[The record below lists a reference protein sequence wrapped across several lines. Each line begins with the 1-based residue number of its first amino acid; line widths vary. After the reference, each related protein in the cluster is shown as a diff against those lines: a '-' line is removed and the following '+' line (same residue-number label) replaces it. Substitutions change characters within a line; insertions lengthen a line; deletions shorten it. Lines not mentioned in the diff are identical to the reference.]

1 MPEVFVQVTEKRR
14 FSQTK
19 SQVILVKYILFL
31 VLMFS
36 ATFLMSCGA
45 SQEVISF
52 WQNPENP
59 LGKPYT
65 SIFVMAI
72 TADRSAQMVVESD
85 LVAAAKA
92 KGIKAVR
99 SIDVMTPTLT
109 KATHSKAEIAEKI
122 KESGCD
128 GVFTV
133 SLLDVKSDQRYV
145 PGTTMYA
152 GGAYAYSPYPH
163 YGYYGSYYSYYSY
176 SYPVASTPGYYTTD
190 KTYFIESNMYDAETE
205 QIRWS
210 MQSTAY
216 NPSSLNSFS
225 KEYTHLLIEELTTQ
239 NAKATKGK

>member
-1 MPEVFVQVTEKRR
+1 MKH
-14 FSQTK
+14 
-19 SQVILVKYILFL
+19 ILLL
-31 VLMFS
+31 VLLFS
-36 ATFLMSCGA
+36 AIFLMSCGT

-65 SIFVMAI
+65 NVFVMAI
-72 TADRSAQMVVESD
+72 TDDRAAQTVVESD
-85 LVAAAKA
+85 IVAAAKS

-99 SIDVMTPTLT
+99 SIDLLTPTLT
-109 KATHSKAEIAEKI
+109 KTTHSKEAIAAKI

-145 PGTTMYA
+145 EGTTTYA

-190 KTYFIESNMYDAETE
+190 KTYFIETNMYDAETE
-205 QIRWS
+205 KIRWS

-225 KEYTHLLIEELTTQ
+225 KEYTHLLVQELTTQ
-239 NAKATKGK
+239 NAKATKSK

>member
-1 MPEVFVQVTEKRR
+1 VKHILSLVFL
-14 FSQTK
+14 FST
-19 SQVILVKYILFL
+19 
-31 VLMFS
+31 
-36 ATFLMSCGA
+36 TFLMSCGT

-65 SIFVMAI
+65 SVFVMAI
-72 TADRSAQMVVESD
+72 TSDRGAQTVVESD
-85 LVAAAKA
+85 IVAAAKA
-92 KGIKAVR
+92 KGIKAIR
-99 SIDVMTPTLT
+99 SIDVLTPTLT
-109 KATHSKAEIAEKI
+109 KTTYSKEAIAAKI

-133 SLLDVKSDQRYV
+133 SLLDVKSQQRYV
-145 PGTTMYA
+145 EGTTTYA

-190 KTYFIESNMYDAETE
+190 KTYFIEANMYDAETE

-210 MQSTAY
+210 LQSSAY

-225 KEYTHLLIEELTTQ
+225 KEYTHLLLEELTQQ
-239 NAKATKGK
+239 NTKAAKTK

>member
-1 MPEVFVQVTEKRR
+1 VKH
-14 FSQTK
+14 
-19 SQVILVKYILFL
+19 ILSLILL
-31 VLMFS
+31 FS
-36 ATFLMSCGA
+36 ATFLMSCGT

-65 SIFVMAI
+65 KVFIMVISS
-72 TADRSAQMVVESD
+72 DRAAQTVVESD
-85 LVAAAKA
+85 LVSAATS
-92 KGIKAVR
+92 KGVKAVR
-99 SIDVMTPTLT
+99 SIDVLTPIVTMT
-109 KATHSKAEIAEKI
+109 KATPSKEEVAAKI
-122 KESGCD
+122 KDSGCD

-145 PGTTMYA
+145 PGTTTYA

-190 KTYFIESNMYDAETE
+190 KTYFIEANMYDAETGA
-205 QIRWS
+205 IRWS

-225 KEYTHLLIEELTTQ
+225 KEYTHLLIQELTTQ
-239 NAKATKGK
+239 NAKAAKSK

>member
-1 MPEVFVQVTEKRR
+1 MKHILSAVF
-14 FSQTK
+14 
-19 SQVILVKYILFL
+19 L
-31 VLMFS
+31 FS
-36 ATFLMSCGA
+36 ATFLMSCGT

-59 LGKPYT
+59 LGKPYA
-65 SIFVMAI
+65 SVFVMAI
-72 TADRSAQMVVESD
+72 TADRGAQMVVESD

-99 SIDVMTPTLT
+99 SIDVMMPTLK
-109 KATHSKAEIAEKI
+109 KATHSKAEIAAKI

-176 SYPVASTPGYYTTD
+176 AYPVASTPGYYTTD

>member
-1 MPEVFVQVTEKRR
+1 VKHILLLVF
-14 FSQTK
+14 
-19 SQVILVKYILFL
+19 L
-31 VLMFS
+31 FS
-36 ATFLMSCGA
+36 ATFLMSCGT

-65 SIFVMAI
+65 NVFVMAI
-72 TADRSAQMVVESD
+72 TADRAAQLVVESD
-85 LVAAAKA
+85 IVAAAKS

-99 SIDVMTPTLT
+99 SMDVLAPTLT
-109 KATHSKAEIAEKI
+109 KATPSKEEVEAKI
-122 KESGCD
+122 RDSGCD

-133 SLLDVKSDQRYV
+133 SLLDVKSQQRYV
-145 PGTTMYA
+145 EGTTTYA

-176 SYPVASTPGYYTTD
+176 SYPIASTPGYYTTD
-190 KTYFIESNMYDAETE
+190 KTYFIEANMYDAGTE

-210 MQSTAY
+210 MQSSAY

-225 KEYTHLLIEELTTQ
+225 KEYTHLLIEELTKQ
-239 NAKATKGK
+239 NAKVTKTE